1 MKLSELKSN
10 IYEELDMSAIYSRI
24 KSYAENGET
33 YVPFEHRGCEE
44 EDQISELQVAILCEA
59 GYTVQWNRACLWY
72 EVSGW
77 K

>member
-10 IYEELDMSAIYSRI
+10 IYEEVDMSAIYSRI
-24 KSYAENGET
+24 KHYAETGES
-33 YVPFEHRGCEE
+33 YVPFDHRGCD
-44 EDQISELQVAILCEA
+44 EDDEISEVQVAILREA
-59 GYTVQWNRACLWY
+59 GYTVEWNRACLWY

>member
-10 IYEELDMSAIYSRI
+10 IYEQVDMSAIYSRI
-24 KSYAENGET
+24 KSYAEDGES
-33 YVPFEHRGCEE
+33 YVTFDHRGCEE
-44 EDQISELQVAILCEA
+44 DDEISEAQVDILREA
-59 GYTVQWNRACLWY
+59 GYTVQWNRPCLWY

>member
-1 MKLSELKSN
+1 MKLSYLKSS
-10 IYEELDMSAIYSRI
+10 IYEEVDMSYIYSRI
-24 KSYAENGET
+24 KSYAEGGES
-33 YVPFEHRGCEE
+33 YVPFDHRGCEE
-44 EDQISELQVAILCEA
+44 EDQISEVQVAILREA

>member
-24 KSYAENGET
+24 KSYAEDGES
-33 YVPFEHRGCEE
+33 YVPFDHRGCEE
-44 EDQISELQVAILCEA
+44 EDQISELQVAMLREA